1 MTTYKI
7 SIVTVCLGQLSKAQ
21 WSLRSILGQERSDI
35 QWVVVTPEKGAELAE
50 WLDKKPYG
58 DMKVTTVSGRNRYEA
73 MRKGVE
79 HADGEYVLFLEAG
92 NRFYSSTSL
101 KEAIEKPDNLRPDIL
116 VGSTEYL
123 TRYGIK
129 VVHVLPFDVVSREL
143 PFRLESAFIRREL
156 LLQHPFDTRYRWAGD
171 YAFLHGLPP
180 VTIKQLRYPVVVVNR
195 QHWWS
200 NPHSVEL
207 EREYRL
213 IQGRMQSTRDRLG
226 WLGYLGGRMVSN
238 FLRMILPDCLFANRE
253 NNRDLYR

>member
-79 HADGEYVLFLEAG
+79 LADGEYVLFLEAG

-101 KEAIEKPDNLRPDIL
+101 KEAIEKLRRIVAEIDRDEL
-116 VGSTEYL
+116 DVDLLSE
-123 TRYGIK
+123 K
-129 VVHVLPFDVVSREL
+129 VKEAS
-143 PFRLESAFIRREL
+143 
-156 LLQHPFDTRYRWAGD
+156 
-171 YAFLHGLPP
+171 
-180 VTIKQLRYPVVVVNR
+180 
-195 QHWWS
+195 
-200 NPHSVEL
+200 
-207 EREYRL
+207 RL
-213 IQGRMQSTRDRLG
+213 IKL
-226 WLGYLGGRMVSN
+226 
-238 FLRMILPDCLFANRE
+238 CKE
-253 NNRDLYR
+253 KLYKVDEEVRNVLEELDA